1 MSELRTRNVLAVVEA
16 AYSLDGTDDAW
27 LARILRIAS
36 DDLGRGLGLYGAT
49 GRIVDGTLV
58 PTPPL
63 VAHELEDRC
72 LAHARALHPRLPCP
86 ILDAFAPR
94 AVVVGGLDEAWP
106 KRLEAASLYRA
117 GMEGAGVR
125 DALVLYG
132 RGGATTAVKI
142 VVPSR
147 DQVVTTPRARATWGR
162 VAQHLATALRLRRR
176 VSRGAEPEAV
186 LDAHGRFLDARG
198 GLSADARRRDRVVE
212 ELRATMEARSGS
224 APDPAR
230 ALEVLG
236 ALIAGR
242 YSAVHRWDAGARR
255 YVVLYRNPPFV
266 GTGDPR
272 GLGKTERRVADL
284 VAHGAS
290 LKEAGYAL
298 GIGKTA
304 TQRALS
310 SALQKL
316 GLARPSE
323 LSPLF
328 VGATTATRIRAG
340 RAELEV
346 LVASTN
352 VRSDATAEL
361 TDAEREVVRGVVEGK
376 SDAAIAESRGTSAR
390 TVANQL
396 RRVFTKLSVHSRG
409 ELRAKILGP

>member
-132 RGGATTAVKI
+132 RRGATTAVKI
-142 VVPSR
+142 VAPSR
-147 DQVVTTPRARATWGR
+147 DEVVTTPRARATWGR

-186 LDAHGRFLDARG
+186 LDPEGRFLDARG

-230 ALEVLG
+230 ALEGLG

-242 YSAVHRWDAGARR
+242 YSAVHRWDPRR
-255 YVVLYRNPPFV
+255 RRRGSPGQPRWPRRNP
-266 GTGDPR
+266 
-272 GLGKTERRVADL
+272 
-284 VAHGAS
+284 
-290 LKEAGYAL
+290 
-298 GIGKTA
+298 
-304 TQRALS
+304 
-310 SALQKL
+310 
-316 GLARPSE
+316 RPSPDTWRPQWPPPGRGCHRDYHSPWHGNRRPAGLPAARQRQE
-323 LSPLF
+323 SGCVQLS
-328 VGATTATRIRAG
+328 A
-340 RAELEV
+340 
-346 LVASTN
+346 
-352 VRSDATAEL
+352 
-361 TDAEREVVRGVVEGK
+361 
-376 SDAAIAESRGTSAR
+376 
-390 TVANQL
+390 
-396 RRVFTKLSVHSRG
+396 
-409 ELRAKILGP
+409 